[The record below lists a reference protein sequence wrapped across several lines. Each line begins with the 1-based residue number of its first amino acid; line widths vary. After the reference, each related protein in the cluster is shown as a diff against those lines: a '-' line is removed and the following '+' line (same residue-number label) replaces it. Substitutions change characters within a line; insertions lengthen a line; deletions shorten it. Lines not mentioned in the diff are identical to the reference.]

1 MIDAEIN
8 GQNLRK
14 ALSNGSPL
22 IMPDAYDA
30 LSAKMIERAGFDA
43 VQCSGFSMALAG
55 YCKLEE
61 TLGRQDNLDITR
73 RIIEAVSVPV
83 MADGEDG
90 YGDLPQVAE
99 TVRLFIEAGAAGI
112 NIEDQNLNGPED
124 FGPIAPPEIMIEKIG
139 AARDARAAMGCPSF
153 VLNARTDALALS
165 EDRQDGLLKAAGR
178 AGDYLDA
185 GADLAFIVGVQT
197 LEEAEWLIG
206 EVDGPLSLTVGLP
219 YNLETLPLD
228 GLMALKPAR
237 ISLPLLPLM
246 AAMGG
251 LETLLEEVKQGRM
264 DHVGMGK
271 AGELLGDVLRKL
283 ND

>member
-1 MIDAEIN
+1 MNAEQQ
-8 GQNLRK
+8 GQSLRA
-14 ALSNGSPL
+14 ALAANQPL

-55 YCKLEE
+55 SCKPED
-61 TLGRQDNLDITR
+61 TLTRQDNLVITR
-73 RIIEAVSVPV
+73 RMAEAVSVPV

-90 YGDLPQVAE
+90 YGDLPEVAE

-112 NIEDQNLNGPED
+112 NIEDQNLNGPQD
-124 FGPIAPPEIMIEKIG
+124 LDPIVPPEIMIEKIG

-165 EDRQDGLLKAAGR
+165 EDREDGLLKAAGR

-185 GADLAFIVGVQT
+185 GADLAFIVGVKT

-206 EVDGPLSLTVGLP
+206 EVEGPLSLTVGLP

-228 GLMALKPAR
+228 GLIALKPAR

-251 LETLLEEVKQGRM
+251 LQMLFAGVKEGRVDLVSM
-264 DHVGMGK
+264 ER
-271 AGELLGDVLRKL
+271 AGDLLGDVLSSLK
-283 ND
+283 D